1 MERLGELFD
10 AEAAAEVAAEK
21 RYAGPVERRRR
32 EEEVEAALLA
42 ETDPDYEIRLRERR
56 AREVV
61 RLEISAEAE
70 RFEADRE
77 KARRE
82 ARAFELREERRILYN
97 RAIEDS
103 WERQRERD
111 GIPAGT
117 EDDPTAGDVLADV
130 LEDLGVDED
139 IGVEAARFFD
149 LAVEQIAIRIAERV
163 ADKLRGEL
171 TRGIATGTQAAVEQ
185 VLDAD
190 ANRLARAARRRTDM
204 KEWGYETDP
213 VKAENEE
220 IMLETEQ

>member
-1 MERLGELFD
+1 M
-10 AEAAAEVAAEK
+10 A
-21 RYAGPVERRRR
+21 
-32 EEEVEAALLA
+32 
-42 ETDPDYEIRLRERR
+42 
-56 AREVV
+56 
-61 RLEISAEAE
+61 RLEISAKAE

-82 ARAFELREERRILYN
+82 AREFELREERRILYN

-130 LEDLGVDED
+130 LEGLGVDED

-190 ANRLARAARRRTDM
+190 ANRLRRVARRRAEI
-204 KEWGYETDP
+204 KEWSSEFDP
-213 VKAENEE
+213 AEAENAET
-220 IMLETEQ
+220 MLETEQ